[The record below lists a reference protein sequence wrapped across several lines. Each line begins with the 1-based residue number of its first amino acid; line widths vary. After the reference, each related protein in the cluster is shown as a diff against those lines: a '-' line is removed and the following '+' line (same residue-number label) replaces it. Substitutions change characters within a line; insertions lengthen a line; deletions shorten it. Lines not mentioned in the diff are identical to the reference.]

1 MLEKFFAKLIP
12 YLRAN
17 PAQVSELMFETEAA
31 FERAGYREKI
41 SAGVENILI
50 VRLDAIGDMILMSG
64 FIREVRANFPKARIT
79 LIVSPLTLP
88 LVELCPYVNEV
99 LIFDVKKVGGKFPN
113 VLENLVPYCK
123 ENLWRKHFS
132 IAFSPQWGTWNLP
145 NLLLCWLS
153 GAKERIGYGQY
164 PYESWF
170 GDNFNDYRNYKE
182 QDNFLLTKNI
192 VTPRTVISDI
202 EKNFYVLESTGLKVN
217 SNHVELFYGAEDF
230 YRARELLKN
239 ISSTCKKVILGLGAG
254 GNSRKYP
261 VEKYLIALKELA
273 KKNLCFVIV
282 GGKTEID
289 DANFIEENL
298 PQGKVLN
305 LVNKTTLR
313 ETEAVINQTDFY
325 IGNDTGVMHM
335 AAACK
340 IPCLVLYRDAQDKED
355 YLPGAFSEF
364 GRYPPWQ
371 TNSVIL
377 RPDRQLKDCAEKGK
391 IYGWCHSKE
400 AHCITQ
406 IKPQEIIDAFEVLET
421 LCFLETR

>member
-1 MLEKFFAKLIP
+1 MQPHEQLEKFFTKLIP
-12 YLRAN
+12 YLKAN

-31 FERAGYREKI
+31 FERAGYREEI
-41 SAGVENILI
+41 SEGVENILI
-50 VRLDAIGDMILMSG
+50 VRLDCIGDMILMSG

-79 LIVSPLTLP
+79 LIVSPLTFP
-88 LVELCPYVNEV
+88 LVELCPYVNEI
-99 LIFDVKKVGGKFPN
+99 LTFDVKKIGGDFPN
-113 VLENLVPYCK
+113 VLEKLIPFCRENFWQKRFSYAFLTTWGSNNLV
-123 ENLWRKHFS
+123 NLF
-132 IAFSPQWGTWNLP
+132 
-145 NLLLCWLS
+145 LCWLS
-153 GAKERIGYGQY
+153 GARKRIGYGQY

-170 GDNFNDYRNYKE
+170 GDNFIDYKKYKE
-182 QDNFLLTKNI
+182 QDNFLLTRNI
-192 VTPRTVISDI
+192 VTPRTVIATV
-202 EKNFYVLESTGLKVN
+202 EKNFYVLESTGLEIN

-239 ISSTCKKVILGLGAG
+239 ISPTCKKVILGIGAG
-254 GNSRKYP
+254 GDNRKYP
-261 VEKYLIALKELA
+261 VQKYLIALKELA

-340 IPCLVLYRDAQDKED
+340 IPCLVLYREAQDKED
-355 YLPGAFSEF
+355 YLPGVFSEF
-364 GRYPPWQ
+364 QRFPPYQ

-377 RPDRQLKDCAEKGK
+377 RPDHQLEDCAEKGI

-421 LCFLETR
+421 L